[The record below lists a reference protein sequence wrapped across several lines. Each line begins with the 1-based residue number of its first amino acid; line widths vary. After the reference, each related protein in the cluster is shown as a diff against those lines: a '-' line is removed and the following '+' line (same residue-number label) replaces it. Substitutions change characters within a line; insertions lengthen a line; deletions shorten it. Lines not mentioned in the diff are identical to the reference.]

1 MYSHAAET
9 KWPQACNVPGGV
21 RSPFGHFDVR
31 RWSGPRLGCPF
42 QYPHNAVIGTRA
54 RRRRSSLED
63 MLGIATHSKLTALV
77 ALACAGVAIVVA
89 PAAWADEEVAPAPG
103 VGSVQ
108 VAGVDPA
115 DNADPAAVT
124 ACAEFAQVLEGSSY
138 YFGEFADSFEG
149 SDYND
154 PAVQSSNELGR
165 QAMRESAGA
174 AMTAAGTPGLSPAIA
189 EPMRA
194 WSLNATAM
202 WAKMGLRIPGESLN
216 TTATKMNDNA
226 TLVQEG
232 CAASGT
238 HA

>member
-1 MYSHAAET
+1 MGNVGPPKAE
-9 KWPQACNVPGGV
+9 
-21 RSPFGHFDVR
+21 
-31 RWSGPRLGCPF
+31 
-42 QYPHNAVIGTRA
+42 Y
-54 RRRRSSLED
+54 LED
-63 MLGIATHSKLTALV
+63 MLGIATHSKRSALV
-77 ALACAGVAIVVA
+77 ALACAGVAIGFA
-89 PAAWADEEVAPAPG
+89 PAAWADEEEVAPAPG
-103 VGSVQ
+103 IGSVQ

-124 ACAEFAQVLEGSSY
+124 ACAAFAQVLDGSSY

-149 SDYND
+149 SSYND

-174 AMTAAGTPGLSPAIA
+174 AMSAAGTPGLSPAIA
-189 EPMRA
+189 DPMRA

-232 CAASGT
+232 CAAAGT